1 MSGLEPS
8 EQAMSEAMSI
18 PCYSKQEYWEQ
29 RYQTEPGGGPE
40 WYLGWPQLKRHL
52 CDLEGILGHLALVPP
67 ARVLELGCGNFSL
80 VPGLASS
87 GFAAIGVDFSPT
99 ATADAS
105 RAASGCGGCA
115 NFVTLD
121 VRALPLR
128 SGSIEA
134 VVDKG
139 CGLHTLGEV
148 WMGGVEKYFEVAT
161 YVMIVCGCGAQH
173 V

>member
-1 MSGLEPS
+1 MTGLEPS
-8 EQAMSEAMSI
+8 DQVMSEAMSI

-52 CDLEGILGHLALVPP
+52 CDPEGILGHLALVPP

-139 CGLHTLGEV
+139 CGLHTLGERFG
-148 WMGGVEKYFEVAT
+148 WVELRSTSKLLHT
-161 YVMIVCGCGAQH
+161 
-173 V
+173 